1 MFSFFFFK
9 QKTAYEVR
17 ISAWSSDVFSSDLDL
32 FGQNYTAGFALGEAE
47 KVRSLLDAAR
57 AENSRQVGNVLIR
70 WANGWLCQGLTVSPL
85 RNAAGATAGFVV
97 IAEASTPERVHHE
110 IGRAHV

>member
-1 MFSFFFFK
+1 MTEQS
-9 QKTAYEVR
+9 Q
-17 ISAWSSDVFSSDLDL
+17 DDLGGHDS
-32 FGQNYTAGFALGEAE
+32 TAGFALGEAE

-97 IAEASTPERVHHE
+97 IAEASTPERVHHAALQD
-110 IGRAHV
+110 RKSTRLNSSH